1 MINRKLKV
9 IPVTV
14 ALTLVTMNLA
24 PKLQSL
30 FKSLTAEAKGP
41 PPITLQ
47 HFEIPQFSR
56 REAPGAAAEIRVGA
70 YDIKPFQDRLR
81 FFQEISFSNT
91 ALVNKTEKW
100 GSRLGALDC
109 NSIYQFTRE
118 KAKANLVTIV
128 EELLALPKDGK
139 RSVTRAPSKIVLTG
153 SESDHR
159 RCKQFLE
166 ALSRNA
172 ATGKTV
178 QIDGFQFRKRPAPLG
193 QEELSLKIINVEDLL
208 YGDDGEDSDFGCSDY
223 LLQFISL
230 VSGEEFWQPGHVMAI
245 YGGQLIICQSKAVIH
260 DIDTAL
266 HNRQRAIKRH
276 GRKKP

>member
-1 MINRKLKV
+1 MIIRKLKV

-14 ALTLVTMNLA
+14 ALTLLTMNLA

-30 FKSLTAEAKGP
+30 FKNLTAEAKGP
-41 PPITLQ
+41 PPMALQ
-47 HFEIPQFSR
+47 HFAIPQFSR
-56 REAPGAAAEIRVGA
+56 REAPGAAAEIRVGT

-81 FFQEISFSNT
+81 FFQEISFSDT
-91 ALVNKTEKW
+91 VLMNKVEKW
-100 GSRLGALDC
+100 RHPLGALDC
-109 NSIYQFTRE
+109 NSIYQFTMKE
-118 KAKANLVTIV
+118 VKANLITII
-128 EELLALPKDGK
+128 EKLLALPKDGQ
-139 RSVTRAPSKIVLTG
+139 RSVVRVPSKIVLTG

-178 QIDGFQFRKRPAPLG
+178 QIDGFQFRERPAPLG

-208 YGDDGEDSDFGCSDY
+208 YGDDGEDSDFGSSDY
-223 LLQFISL
+223 LLQFFSL
-230 VSGEEFWQPGHVMAI
+230 VSGEELWQPGHVMAV
-245 YGGQLIICQSKAVIH
+245 YGGQLIICQSRAVIH